1 MDILHIRAGREQ
13 EISLGREE
21 GSLYIIV
28 IVVVVLKK
36 LPGCTTLQI
45 LTSLKAFKH
54 TGFTGMFHHSKHFM
68 VVWAKPAF

>member
-28 IVVVVLKK
+28 IVLKK

-45 LTSLKAFKH
+45 LTNLKAFKH

-68 VVWAKPAF
+68 VAWAKPAF